1 MQEMM
6 IAGGAGA
13 YYPWS
18 GPGSKKLEKGTLE
31 AGYFGEVTGKELF
44 DFNGFKE
51 LVGIT
56 AGIYSPSQFQAWLK
70 FAYRGKIIYTTK
82 YRLLSNISWL
92 DIYAAGAAYG
102 MKGPGIAPVPTPG
115 AVDQFNM
122 LIRMDDNIEG
132 KYWPL
137 ILRLM
142 NSSNTD
148 NSAMSGNW
156 PSDQSEWD
164 VLWGGIFNKGWEKY
178 DWATINT
185 TVGGYNLT
193 RERAESPNYTG
204 VRGGGSPLAKANGGS
219 DTKYQYRPTLELVRD
234 PNIVLDV
241 YQPFLIAEVGEPVV
255 LTKVENDFTPL
266 WDVKSVVLS
275 MPGVVPNLSIEAAAT
290 ELSWTVSSSIDLP
303 LVTENEGVIKGVISP
318 TLFNS
323 TRPLNDYTVIAVD
336 SYLSWRTS
344 TEITLGFATSNVN
357 TVTGITPSYYVN
369 NVRADVQMTLT
380 NEES

>member
-6 IAGGAGA
+6 VAGGSGA

-18 GPGSKKLEKGTLE
+18 GPGSKKLVQGTLE
-31 AGYFGEVTGKELF
+31 LGYFGEVTGAELF
-44 DFNGFKE
+44 EFNGFKE
-51 LVGIT
+51 MVGIT
-56 AGIYSPSQFQAWLK
+56 AGLYSSAQFQAWLK
-70 FAYRGKIIYTTK
+70 FAYRGKIVYTTK

-137 ILRLM
+137 VLRLM

-164 VLWGGIFNKGWEKY
+164 LLWGGIFNKGWEKY

-204 VRGGGSPLAKANGGS
+204 VRGGGAPLAKTNGGS

-241 YQPFLIAEVGEPVV
+241 YHPFLTPVVGAPVV
-255 LTKVENDFTPL
+255 LTKVENDFVPL
-266 WDVKSVVLS
+266 KGVSSVVLT
-275 MPGVVPNLSIEAAAT
+275 MPGFVPSLSIESVIPSV
-290 ELSWTVSSSIDLP
+290 SWTVSSSIDLP
-303 LVTENEGVIKGVISP
+303 LTTANEGMIKGVISP

-323 TRPLNDYTVIAVD
+323 NRPLNNFNGAAVGP
-336 SYLSWRTS
+336 SLSWS
-344 TEITLGFATSNVN
+344 TEIEIALSVTTSNVD
-357 TVTGITPSYYVN
+357 TVLKITPSYYAN
-369 NVRADVQMTLT
+369 NVRSDVRMTLT
-380 NEES
+380 NQES